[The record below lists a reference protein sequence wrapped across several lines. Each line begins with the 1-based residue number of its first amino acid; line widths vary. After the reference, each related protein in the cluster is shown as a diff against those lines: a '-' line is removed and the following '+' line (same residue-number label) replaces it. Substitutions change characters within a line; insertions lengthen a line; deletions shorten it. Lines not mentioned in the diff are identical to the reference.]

1 MDLILEV
8 KGDAP
13 VGFRKQLTSG
23 RVYVLG
29 SQDSSTH
36 GQAIRLDNAFVKK
49 DHVQLEHTRAGWK
62 ITAMQPQVRR
72 RDRGNVPL
80 PVHEAVRFGPNSKF
94 AIGPLE
100 FQFLAPLRQDAED
113 DASVEQGSTLNSC
126 IDEIHLSV
134 TAETQMLNRIE
145 KPDTHDKA
153 YQAEVE
159 RIIVARVDATLTAIP
174 AQELTTLAAE
184 GGRRDLIYRVLGGD
198 GVMVPDAGLGIS
210 DIDCADFSKIQTQMI
225 RELALVQD
233 GDSHVPD
240 LEKVNRLYAEVFARA
255 SRGFNSMALRKLM
268 KKTLVQS
275 VSDTIFGIGPLE
287 YLRKNPAISEIMVV
301 AADRIFV
308 EVGGSLVETGL
319 AFVDEKSSQ
328 SITSYIVGRVNKNI
342 SVQTPY
348 QDARLAD
355 GSRVNAVIRPIALN
369 GTALTIRKFGQTALT
384 REQLIGFDC
393 MSPAMAS
400 FIMGCVVS
408 KKNIIVSGGTG
419 TGKTTMVN
427 WMGTM
432 IPPDERVV
440 TVEDTAE
447 LQLLSRNIV
456 RLEARPASSSGEG
469 EVSIRHLVQNA
480 LRMRPD
486 RIVVGEC
493 RGGEAFDMLQAMNT
507 GHEGSMTTLHAN
519 NPVETMSRME
529 NLVLMANQGLPIDAV
544 RYQIAGSVDFV
555 VQLTRYPN
563 GRRKISEIA
572 EIGGIDPITQR
583 VEVNP
588 VFRTYYDP
596 SRRGSVGEFS
606 FSGRTPDQIV
616 DIIKG
621 GFDPRTLSF

>member
-8 KGDAP
+8 KGEAP
-13 VGFRKQLTSG
+13 VGFRRTLSSG
-23 RVYVLG
+23 GVYILG
-29 SQDSSTH
+29 SQDSSAL
-36 GQAIRLDNAFVKK
+36 GQAVRLESAFVRK
-49 DHVQLEHTRAGWK
+49 DHVRLEHSRAGWK
-62 ITAMQPQVRR
+62 ITAMQPQLRR
-72 RDRGNVPL
+72 RDRGNDPVPM
-80 PVHEAVRFGPNSKF
+80 HEPMRFGPNSKF

-100 FQFLAPLRQDAED
+100 FQFLAPDDQVAEAD
-113 DASVEQGSTLNSC
+113 EGGDLGGTLNGC
-126 IDEIHLSV
+126 IEDVHLRV

-145 KPDTHDKA
+145 KPNTEDRKYRAD
-153 YQAEVE
+153 VE
-159 RIIVARVDATLTAIP
+159 RIVRTQVDAALTAMP
-174 AQELTTLAAE
+174 PGDVLPLAAE
-184 GGRRDLIYRVLGGD
+184 AGRRDLIYRVLGGT
-198 GVMVPDAGLGIS
+198 GVMVVDPVLGIS
-210 DIDCADFSKIQTQMI
+210 EIDVADFQKMQADMI
-225 RELALVQD
+225 RRLDLVQD
-233 GDSHVPD
+233 GESHVED
-240 LEKVNRLYAEVFARA
+240 LARINADYLAAFEQAARA
-255 SRGFNSMALRKLM
+255 FSPASLRKLLR
-268 KKTLVQS
+268 KTLVAN

-287 YLRKNPAISEIMVV
+287 YLRTNPAISEIMVV
-301 AADRIFV
+301 ASDRIFV
-308 EVGGSLVETGL
+308 EIGGSLVETGL
-319 AFVDEKSSQ
+319 EFVDEKSSQ
-328 SITSYIVGRVNKNI
+328 SITAYIVGRVNKNI

-355 GSRVNAVIRPIALN
+355 GSRVNAVIRPIALD

-400 FIMGCVVS
+400 FLEGCVVS

-447 LQLLSRNIV
+447 LQLRSRNLV
-456 RLEARPASSSGEG
+456 RLEARPPSASGEG

-563 GRRKISEIA
+563 GKRKISEIA
-572 EIGGIDPITQR
+572 EIGGIDPITNR
-583 VEVNP
+583 IEVNP

-596 SRRGSVGEFS
+596 GRKGTKGEFA
-606 FSGRTPDQIV
+606 FSGRTPVQIV

-621 GFDPRTLSF
+621 GFDPRLLSF